1 MKYFR
6 KIAALLLGA
15 ALAIA
20 LAGCANSVDDN
31 KVFYSVT
38 VSETVNGTVKA
49 SKTTGITAGETITLT
64 VTPADGYKLESLS
77 VKKGDTNVAVSDNS
91 FKMPDGNVVVS
102 AVFVALPPET
112 YLITLNCGEHG
123 TVTSSHTTATAGTEI
138 TITIKPSADYELET
152 LSANDGAVT
161 LRGTENTRTFT
172 MPATNVTVN
181 ITFKTDFVK
190 VPAGSFKRAQ
200 LSTSTA
206 YTITFTKDLYVCDHE
221 VTQGEWERYM
231 TYYGDVYGKDT
242 ESYTETGGGW
252 TTTKFYIFRP
262 LTTKGKGKDY
272 PVYGI
277 CWYEAIIYCNL
288 LSKAKGLEPVYY
300 VQMNGESI
308 YDPEKW
314 AEGELGTLSHVTKTS
329 EGKFY
334 YNSTEKIET
343 DTEKNIILFDNTK
356 NGYRLPT
363 EAEWEYAALGSFKE
377 DQNWTGNRLE
387 YGKDSNNEVIWAY
400 VFAGITGRQS
410 SEATEYLW
418 SSFNSNDTTHSVKS
432 LKPNSYGLY
441 DMSGNVAEM
450 CWDWY
455 GDYSAQDEVDP
466 KGPLEGN
473 NRACRGGSFEDLDV
487 KTYLFSVS
495 YHNAPISSCKRFS
508 NRGFRVVRTAK
519 YTA

>member
-112 YLITLNCGEHG
+112 YSITLNCGEHG

-138 TITIKPSADYELET
+138 TLTIKPAADYEVET
-152 LSANDGAVT
+152 LSANNGAVT
-161 LRGTENTRTFT
+161 LNGTENTRTFT

-190 VPAGSFKRAQ
+190 VPRGSFKRAVVT
-200 LSTSTA
+200 LGNSS
-206 YTITFTKDLYVCDHE
+206 YTITSTPTISFTKDFYVCDHE
-221 VTQGEWERYM
+221 VTQSEWERYM
-231 TYYGDVYGKDT
+231 TYYGDVIGQDEGNFGIHGDNTLRPLSKYGK
-242 ESYTETGGGW
+242 GN
-252 TTTKFYIFRP
+252 
-262 LTTKGKGKDY
+262 DY

-277 CWYEAIIYCNL
+277 NWYEAIIYCNL

-300 VQMNGESI
+300 VQMNGETI

-314 AEGELGTLSHVTKTS
+314 AEGALGTLSHVTKTS
-329 EGKFY
+329 EGKLY
-334 YNSTEKIET
+334 YNSTDMIENNN
-343 DTEKNIILFDNTK
+343 DKNIILFDKTK

-363 EAEWEYAALGSFKE
+363 EAEWEYAALGSFK
-377 DQNWTGNRLE
+377 DSPNWDG
-387 YGKDSNNEVIWAY
+387 YSDSTNPKY
-400 VFAGITGRQS
+400 RVFAGYDGTNSADIENYMWYSR
-410 SEATEYLW
+410 
-418 SSFNSNDTTHSVKS
+418 NSNQSCHQVKS
-432 LKPNSYGLY
+432 KLPNSYGLY
-441 DMSGNVAEM
+441 DMSGNVEEL
-450 CWDWY
+450 CWDWF
-455 GDYSAQDEVDP
+455 GSYSNFDEIDP
-466 KGPLEGN
+466 TGAEEPSGWYRNRVVKGGFYNSMKKGQGYTEYEPSY
-473 NRACRGGSFEDLDV
+473 RGGNE
-487 KTYLFSVS
+487 
-495 YHNAPISSCKRFS
+495 SCR
-508 NRGFRVVRTAK
+508 RDMRCGFRVVRTAK
-519 YTA
+519 